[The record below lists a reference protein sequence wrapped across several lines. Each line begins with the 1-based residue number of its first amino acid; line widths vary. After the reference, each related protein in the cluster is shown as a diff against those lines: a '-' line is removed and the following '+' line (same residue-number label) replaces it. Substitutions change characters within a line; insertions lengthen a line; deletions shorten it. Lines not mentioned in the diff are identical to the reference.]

1 MAHNR
6 KFRIIAAI
14 VLALLMILLSG
25 TAVAQSKI
33 SNRDIIH
40 FGSNITVEENEVVND
55 VTAVAGSVIVLSNGH
70 VTGDAVAVGGDV
82 RLKAGAKVDGD
93 ATAVGGE
100 IFQEEGVTIAGDAVT
115 ITEENGGIIQG
126 LRRWGFWGL
135 LGRIYLINA
144 TFYALL
150 MLSVAIIGIVLMLL
164 VPSFL
169 QSIAETINQKPVLSI
184 GSGLGGF
191 VAFLILVI
199 LTTGS
204 ILGSILIPIAT
215 LALGFAK
222 LLGINAICLFI
233 GEKILRNQH
242 YSIPQL
248 LVGIVVMG
256 VISLIPVFGGMVFLI
271 LTIFGFGGVLSS
283 PWMMEKLRDL
293 RHRQP
298 ALSISKEINDHKQQ
312 VL

>member
-1 MAHNR
+1 MANNR
-6 KFRIIAAI
+6 KIRIIAAI

-40 FGSNITVEENEVVND
+40 FGSDITIEENEVVND
-55 VTAVAGSVIVLSNGH
+55 VTAIAGSVIVSNDGH

-100 IFQEEGVTIAGDAVT
+100 IFQEEGVTIGGDAVT

-169 QSIAETINQKPVLSI
+169 HSIAETINQKPLLSI

-191 VAFLILVI
+191 VTFLILVI
-199 LTTGS
+199 LTSGS
-204 ILGSILIPIAT
+204 LLGSILIPVAT

-233 GEKILRNQH
+233 GEKVSRNQN

-271 LTIFGFGGVLSS
+271 LTIFGFGGVLAS
-283 PWMMEKLRDL
+283 PWVMEKLKDL
-293 RHRQP
+293 RHKEP
-298 ALSISKEINDHKQQ
+298 VLSISEEINEHKQQ

>member
-70 VTGDAVAVGGDV
+70 VTGNAVAVGGDV

>member
-6 KFRIIAAI
+6 KIRIFAAI
-14 VLALLMILLSG
+14 VLALLMLVLSG
-25 TAVAQSKI
+25 TAVAQNKI

-40 FGSNITVEENEVVND
+40 FGSDITIEENEVVND

-93 ATAVGGE
+93 ATAIGGE
-100 IFQEEGVTIAGDAVT
+100 IFQEEGVTIGGDAVT
-115 ITEENGGIIQG
+115 ITEEDGGIIQG

-144 TFYALL
+144 TFYALF
-150 MLSVAIIGIVLMLL
+150 MLAVGIIGTVLMLL

-169 QSIAETINQKPVLSI
+169 HSIAETINQKPVLSI

-191 VAFLILVI
+191 IAFLILVI

-204 ILGSILIPIAT
+204 LLGSILIPVAT

-233 GEKILRNQH
+233 GKKILRNRQ

-248 LVGIVVMG
+248 LVGILITG
-256 VISLIPVFGGMVFLI
+256 AISLIPVFGGMVFLI
-271 LTIFGFGGVLSS
+271 LTIFGFGGVLAS
-283 PWMMEKLRDL
+283 PWVMEKLRDF
-293 RHRQP
+293 RHKQP
-298 ALSISKEINDHKQQ
+298 VLSISEEINDHKQQ